1 MGLTWGVLGS
11 CKLFL
16 GACSIIFCAFC
27 AVLLLHSAATVSL
40 LGSRVLCGGYGFVYF
55 NATISHFGPG
65 VFGWG
70 HRKPRWSHLGSS
82 SFFVD
87 HVGANLGRFGI
98 ILACLRSLFI
108 RIGCVLCCPAFVF
121 CWSSIAFWVLSPCV
135 GPPWAAS
142 RSSRAVLVFFSD
154 RVGAN
159 LTRFGIIL
167 VCLGG
172 ISGGWPS

>member
-1 MGLTWGVLGS
+1 M
-11 CKLFL
+11 CCPAF
-16 GACSIIFCAFC
+16 AFC
-27 AVLLLHSAATVSL
+27 CNSIAFGVWSPAW
-40 LGSRVLCGGYGFVYF
+40 GYLFVYC
-55 NATISHFGPG
+55 NATISLLGPG

-82 SFFVD
+82 SFFLD

-121 CWSSIAFWVLSPCV
+121 CWSSIAFWVLSP
-135 GPPWAAS
+135 AS

-159 LTRFGIIL
+159 LTRFGIML